1 MAFLLH
7 CSAENVRR
15 NQSNIVKK
23 TDLKSLTLEQL
34 QEELTALG
42 EPKFRAG
49 QIFDWIHVKH
59 ASSFDQ
65 MTNLSASLRQ
75 KLAQQYTMTC
85 LVAERKLVSK
95 LDGTV
100 KYLYRLPD
108 GEYVETV
115 LMKYKHG
122 NSICVSS
129 QVGCKMGC
137 EFCASTKAGFVRNL
151 SPGEI
156 LDQVYRTEKDLDLK
170 ITHIVMMGIG
180 EPLDNFQNVVTFLRL
195 INSPFGANIS
205 LRNIS
210 VSTCGL
216 VDRIDELAKLKLGI
230 TLSVSLHAG
239 DNHIRDRIMPVNK
252 RYPIETLLAACKRYT
267 DETNRRISFE
277 YALIKGENDSIEE
290 AQKLGRLLRGQLCHV
305 NLIPV
310 NEVKE
315 TTFKKSGKEHIYRFQ
330 KELMKQGINTTIRR
344 TLGADINAACGQLR
358 REKNNLE

>member
-1 MAFLLH
+1 M
-7 CSAENVRR
+7 
-15 NQSNIVKK
+15 IK

-34 QEELTALG
+34 QEEIEGLG
-42 EPKFRAG
+42 EPKFRAK
-49 QIFDWIHVKH
+49 QIFDWIHVKR
-59 ASSFDQ
+59 ADSFEQ
-65 MTNLSASLRQ
+65 MTNLPASFRQ
-75 KLAQQYTMTC
+75 KLSENYALAQ
-85 LVAERKLVSK
+85 LKAERKLVSK

-115 LMKYKHG
+115 LMKYQHG

-137 EFCASTKAGFVRNL
+137 AFCASTKAGFVRNL
-151 SPGEI
+151 SAGEI
-156 LDQVYRTEKDLDLK
+156 LDQVYQTERDLNIK
-170 ITHIVMMGIG
+170 ISHVVMMGIG

-210 VSTCGL
+210 LSTCGL
-216 VDRIDELAKLKLGI
+216 VDQIDELAKLKLGI

-239 DNHIRDRIMPVNK
+239 DDRTRDKMMPVNRK
-252 RYPIETLLAACKRYT
+252 YPIAELLAACKRYT

-277 YALIKGENDSIEE
+277 YALIKGENDSMED
-290 AQKLGRLLRGQLCHV
+290 AHRLAHLLRGQLCHV

-315 TTFKKSGKEHIYRFQ
+315 THFQKSGREHIYRFQ
-330 KELMKQGINTTIRR
+330 KELIKQGINATIRR
-344 TLGADINAACGQLR
+344 TLGADISAACGQLR
-358 REKNNLE
+358 RERNS